1 MIDDLEIEPENE
13 EVDVTTSSNVLHSL
27 SEHDLYPFLIEFL
40 KSELKLHSMRID
52 EKRSKNSKG
61 AGGNQWLH
69 PDIVAMKI
77 VNDAVENCVQQGG
90 GQRVRLWSFEV
101 KKALTGSNVRKSF
114 FQAVSNS
121 SWANEGGL
129 SSYFN
134 S

>member
-101 KKALTGSNVRKSF
+101 KRL
-114 FQAVSNS
+114 
-121 SWANEGGL
+121 
-129 SSYFN
+129 
-134 S
+134 